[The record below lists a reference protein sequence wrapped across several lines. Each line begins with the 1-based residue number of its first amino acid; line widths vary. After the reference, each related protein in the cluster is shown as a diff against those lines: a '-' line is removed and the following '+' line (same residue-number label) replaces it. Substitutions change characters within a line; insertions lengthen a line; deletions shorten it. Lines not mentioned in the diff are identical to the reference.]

1 MRDIFSDLYNKV
13 LSFFVSQNVHDE
25 KKSVAKS
32 RLRTVLMQDRVGF
45 SERAMQMLKEEL
57 VSTISKYMEIDEERF
72 DLEINALDDATT
84 LNLAIPVLRAKTDD
98 EIDEA
103 VKEQAIKTQAKAQE
117 IVEELEE
124 LIRKEPQY
132 SQAFRT
138 AKFCRMIQKNP
149 IHLMTM
155 SRMSMTK
162 LRMMIM
168 TGMKSL
174 LKNTSK
180 SGTTRMFSPQQ
191 NIKKLKLRKIKIN
204 TYISALF

>member
-25 KKSVAKS
+25 TKSVAKS

-124 LIRKEPQY
+124 LIKERAAVLAGVQDGEVLQDDSKESDTSDDNEQDEHDEASDDDNDEDEESFEEHIEERDDKDVQP
-132 SQAFRT
+132 SKKHKK
-138 AKFCRMIQKNP
+138 AKVKEN
-149 IHLMTM
+149 
-155 SRMSMTK
+155 
-162 LRMMIM
+162 
-168 TGMKSL
+168 
-174 LKNTSK
+174 
-180 SGTTRMFSPQQ
+180 
-191 NIKKLKLRKIKIN
+191 
-204 TYISALF
+204 